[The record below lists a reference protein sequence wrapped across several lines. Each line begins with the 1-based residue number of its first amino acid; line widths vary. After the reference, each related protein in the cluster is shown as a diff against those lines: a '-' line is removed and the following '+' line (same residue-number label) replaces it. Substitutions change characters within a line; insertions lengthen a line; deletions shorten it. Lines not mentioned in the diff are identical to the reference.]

1 MDKTEN
7 NATSSAF
14 SVEDLVQQLDAER
27 ATNEARDNATHARM
41 EADMIGIV
49 NANSANRKAR
59 ERKAAM
65 ARAYDKQLNESYSRA
80 CRKNAIALVS
90 SVVLSGCTIVL
101 GHTGIISPDLATALA
116 AVFLP
121 LTGCAAHDCKILFQF
136 AGSIR
141 G

>member
-7 NATSSAF
+7 KTASTTSM
-14 SVEDLVQQLDAER
+14 VENLRQELEAER

-80 CRKNAIALVS
+80 CRRNAVALVS
-90 SVVLSGCTIVL
+90 SVALSGCTIFL

-121 LTGCAAHDCKILFQF
+121 LSGWAAHDCKILLQF

>member
-7 NATSSAF
+7 TIGTTSM
-14 SVEDLVQQLDAER
+14 VDNLRQELEAER

-90 SVVLSGCTIVL
+90 SVALSGCTIFL